1 MVARGGWLKVNLRDE
16 WEEVLA
22 DMQIQENCVNIII
35 AIKQTYIRYLDRYE
49 KVYFLG
55 ESIDRADDEDDES
68 EKHVKRLSSRTLHS
82 IPQTYNHHQHY
93 LSGMIVSWNQVRSDK
108 F

>member
-22 DMQIQENCVNIII
+22 DMQIQESCVNIAI
-35 AIKQTYIRYLDRYE
+35 AIKQIYIRYLDRYE

-55 ESIDRADDEDDES
+55 ESLDRADDEDDES
-68 EKHVKRLSSRTLHS
+68 EKMHVKRLSSRTLHS

-93 LSGMIVSWNQVRSDK
+93 LSGKSCDSS